1 MFLKKSICVCVA
13 MFANAAMAQAVV
25 ATEHQWTDDI
35 VGSHFFQV
43 GVDAWRINTSA
54 AEDTTENMN
63 SLSRLQLA
71 NSYPVWSNYKDV
83 SPWLR
88 FDGSLRVGQDTL
100 FTLKYRSDQS
110 TGSRLDEASVDRAF
124 HNFGAKLGVVDPKIS
139 WCRTYDVDSP
149 WIRENNPFCS
159 IKPLNFARGSA
170 PGAQAYAN
178 FIAGDYSLQAIAGAY
193 RPLLF
198 GYESR
203 VAPTI
208 VLAAADNVANR
219 TKTGLALS
227 ATNLK
232 NGTEFRFS
240 VLKDQYATYRPAS
253 DTGLARKKTLDAD
266 IFFIGGAWYATEKL
280 VLRGSYF
287 MYQGPLEYLDEDVVT
302 YVSLHDDK
310 RNDATTL
317 EVNYQV
323 NSRDVFAAAYAVY
336 GFQLDQTLYKLNGNT
351 PIVKSASVGPPHF
364 VTKNASISWRRDW
377 GRGVF
382 TVLQLSDAKTNQS
395 DSITGTKVSSNG
407 QAIGLRLG
415 YRF

>member
-1 MFLKKSICVCVA
+1 MFLKQSIFVCSA
-13 MFANAAMAQAVV
+13 LYACAAMAQPVV
-25 ATEHQWTDDI
+25 ATEHQWSDDI

-43 GVDAWRINTSA
+43 GVDAWRIDTSA
-54 AEDTTENMN
+54 NEDTTANMN

-88 FDGSLRVGQDTL
+88 FDGGLRVGQDTL
-100 FTLKYRSDQS
+100 LTLKYRSDQS

-139 WCRTYDVDSP
+139 WCRTYDIDSP

-170 PGAQAYAN
+170 PGAQVYAN

-193 RPLLF
+193 RPLMF
-198 GYESR
+198 GYEAN

-208 VLAAADNVANR
+208 LLMAGDTVKER

-227 ATNLK
+227 ATNLR

-240 VLKDQYATYRPAS
+240 VLKDQFSTYRPAT
-253 DTGLARKKTLDAD
+253 DAVLARRKTIDAD
-266 IFFIGGAWYATEKL
+266 VFFLGGAWYATEKL

-287 MYQGPLEYLDEDVVT
+287 MYQGPLEYEDEGAVT

-317 EVNYQV
+317 EVNYQA
-323 NSRDVFAAAYAVY
+323 NSRDVFAAAYVVY
-336 GFQLDQTLYKLNGNT
+336 GFELDQTLYQLNGNT
-351 PIVKSASVGPPHF
+351 PVVKSISPGNPNF
-364 VTKNASISWRRDW
+364 VTKNTSLSWRRDW
-377 GRGVF
+377 GCGVF

-395 DSITGTKVSSNG
+395 DSKTATKLSSNG